1 MIEIR
6 NLTKG
11 FNNKIVLNN
20 ISMTIEQGQT
30 TVIIGGSG
38 QGKSVVL
45 KHIIG
50 LMKPDSGDILIDGV
64 NITKLNEKDL
74 NEIRKKFGFVFQFAA
89 LFDSMSVGENV
100 GFGLKENKRMHQ
112 EEINKIV
119 KEKLLEVGLKDVED
133 KMPSEL
139 SGGMKRRVGLARALA
154 TDPKI
159 IIYDEPTTGL
169 DPILSDTINSLI
181 KDTQKRLE
189 VTSIVASHDIPGVY
203 KIAHKVALIYKGD
216 IKFYG
221 TPSEL
226 RESRNPYVIQFL
238 SGSSEGPIKII

>member
-100 GFGLKENKRMHQ
+100 GFGLKENKRMNPD
-112 EEINKIV
+112 EISRIV

-154 TDPKI
+154 TGPGI

-169 DPILSDTINSLI
+169 DPILSDTI
-181 KDTQKRLE
+181 
-189 VTSIVASHDIPGVY
+189 
-203 KIAHKVALIYKGD
+203 
-216 IKFYG
+216 
-221 TPSEL
+221 
-226 RESRNPYVIQFL
+226 
-238 SGSSEGPIKII
+238 